1 MYIIKRCVRKTI
13 RAQEMVAV
21 IINNTMEGVEE
32 NEEEEDF
39 GTCLSMSPFLGQ
51 RLACCSQPSSPGPS
65 LSRHLLWVLASPG
78 RARKGP
84 GGGQEGG

>member
-1 MYIIKRCVRKTI
+1 MYIIKHCVRKTI

-39 GTCLSMSPFLGQ
+39 VSDT
-51 RLACCSQPSSPGPS
+51 A
-65 LSRHLLWVLASPG
+65 
-78 RARKGP
+78 
-84 GGGQEGG
+84 